1 MANKAEPN
9 AQNSEINPA
18 AHPSG
23 ARIENMIA
31 DHQGQKKGTEPG
43 SNNIQQPARHKGEH
57 YMSPEEPAE
66 GSRDLS
72 TEAPHRMD
80 ADDRTAR

>member
-1 MANKAEPN
+1 MANKSEPN
-9 AQNSEINPA
+9 AQNSEIDPA
-18 AHPSG
+18 VHPSG

-31 DHQGQKKGTEPG
+31 DHQNQKTDTTG
-43 SNNIQQPARHKGEH
+43 SNNVQQPAKHKGEH

-66 GSRDLS
+66 GSREVS

-80 ADDRTAR
+80 ADDRTSR